1 MNRIDTPGYFIKRL
15 RDKGYIVMR
24 IFDKYAPEDSRKWTI
39 CVSPGRESIFI
50 TCYKW
55 VDEFKVLFEINDGG
69 NKWPRNFYL
78 KTSSHFIISNSRA
91 RPSRSLG
98 SAFTSRTLPLRSISL

>member
-39 CVSPGRESIFI
+39 CVKF
-50 TCYKW
+50 T
-55 VDEFKVLFEINDGG
+55 
-69 NKWPRNFYL
+69 
-78 KTSSHFIISNSRA
+78 ISF
-91 RPSRSLG
+91 L
-98 SAFTSRTLPLRSISL
+98 

>member
-15 RDKGYIVMR
+15 RDRGYIVMP
-24 IFDKYAPEDSRKWTI
+24 IFDKYAPEDSRIWTI
-39 CVSPGRESIFI
+39 CVTPDKESIFS

-55 VDEFKVLFEINDGG
+55 VDEFKILFEINDGG

-78 KTSSHFIISNSRA
+78 KTSSVNVVLDELKEKEITVNDVDSPFYKERK
-91 RPSRSLG
+91 
-98 SAFTSRTLPLRSISL
+98 